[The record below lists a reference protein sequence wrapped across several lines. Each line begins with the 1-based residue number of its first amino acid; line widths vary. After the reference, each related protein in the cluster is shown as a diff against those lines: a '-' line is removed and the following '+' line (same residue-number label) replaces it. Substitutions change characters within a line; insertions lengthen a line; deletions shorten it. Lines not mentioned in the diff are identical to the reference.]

1 MVTKEN
7 IVPRDTGVDAVT
19 IVLIKTL
26 NYIATGTQHSK
37 SVRVRMTFYS
47 EL

>member
-1 MVTKEN
+1 MVTEEN
-7 IVPRDTGVDAVT
+7 MVPRDTGVDAVT
-19 IVLIKTL
+19 IVSIRTL

-37 SVRVRMTFYS
+37 SVRVRMTFCS